1 MIDVRVTRRV
11 AVLLRS
17 GPQNLASGDPL
28 DVVVPRLIEAALG
41 RGGRD
46 NLTAVLIQ
54 YDGKK

>member
-1 MIDVRVTRRV
+1 MLDDDGLR
-11 AVLLRS
+11 ALL
-17 GPQNLASGDPL
+17 AGDDPP

-54 YDGKK
+54 YDGK